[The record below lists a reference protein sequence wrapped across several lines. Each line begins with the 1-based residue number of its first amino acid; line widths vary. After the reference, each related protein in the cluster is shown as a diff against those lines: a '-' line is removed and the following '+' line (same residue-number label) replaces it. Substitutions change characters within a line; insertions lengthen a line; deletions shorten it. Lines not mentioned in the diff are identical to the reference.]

1 MKMLCPSYVTRKT
14 KQDLQDLQ
22 DLQEKS
28 HLFAGEPRGNL

>member
-1 MKMLCPSYVTRKT
+1 MSLCVTRKT

-22 DLQEKS
+22 DLQDKS